1 MKNIFV
7 GSHIEASFF
16 MITYW
21 IIIFQDHILSII
33 RDVLKRNACW
43 RNFALKKTLPKWGSG
58 IFTQLTTFEPEY
70 IESLSNIGFKMFMM
84 GQNQAIRLIYTSKM
98 SPRKEIENKK
108 CENGVILDGF
118 HHLKLKKILK
128 ISIFVCCF
136 FSA

>member
-1 MKNIFV
+1 
-7 GSHIEASFF
+7 
-16 MITYW
+16 
-21 IIIFQDHILSII
+21 
-33 RDVLKRNACW
+33 
-43 RNFALKKTLPKWGSG
+43 
-58 IFTQLTTFEPEY
+58 
-70 IESLSNIGFKMFMM
+70 M